1 MELIE
6 NLYEIIESLSEENK
20 EKLKAEIEKLEN
32 SIK

>member
-6 NLYEIIESLSEENK
+6 NLYEIIESLSEEDK